1 MSGVLRRGS
10 LNFDCDLSA
19 RNSRGSIETN
29 LYGGYRDSK
38 PRTPEISVI
47 ALDFRRYSDD
57 LKKDALPAVVS
68 EPQQPANG
76 DLSQDVDSDV
86 ISNFIGHHGRW
97 QFVWT
102 ALLTFFQIP
111 PTVHLFVYTFQTIAK
126 DYWCAR
132 PDNAPDMD
140 VSLWKSLSQPA
151 GPCSILNL
159 NYSQLPEL
167 PTSDVPAQLISC
179 NSFEFS
185 REDGS
190 ARSAIEEFG
199 LVCGRQQLVSV
210 VEMCFLAGAA
220 VGSVSSG
227 WISDRFGRKH
237 TLMIFAL
244 VQIVGGALQAYS
256 VNLAMYMTMRTLT
269 GFASMTVTV
278 VSFVLVVELVSGKWR
293 TITGIL
299 NILPVPISYILMA
312 CIAYFVRDWRHL
324 QLAISLPWISL
335 LTIWYCMPESPR
347 WLLAQGRLNELYSL
361 IERAARLNH
370 RTLPVNYQKTLEAA
384 APPPPS
390 SNISEQKLT
399 MEANI
404 DKVQQQQHTLA
415 PFTAGPEGG
424 ASTIGAVKPSVAEAI
439 PTTHDNPLKVV
450 FNRFYWRTTCLNLVV
465 WLTLIIVYYGL
476 TLHLSNLGGDIY
488 LNTIVAGAVE
498 AFSVCISIFV
508 VLKVG
513 LRRSLIAYMLVPGI
527 CCLATNLVPTRDD
540 NQMIVVAMAIIAKCV
555 IGANNAIIP
564 SYTAMQYP
572 TVVRNFGV
580 GLGNLAAGVA
590 LILVPY
596 MWLLEHVDP
605 LLPMSIMGVC
615 GIIGGGCL
623 YLMKDIEH

>member
-1 MSGVLRRGS
+1 MSLCY
-10 LNFDCDLSA
+10 F
-19 RNSRGSIETN
+19 T
-29 LYGGYRDSK
+29 
-38 PRTPEISVI
+38 
-47 ALDFRRYSDD
+47 
-57 LKKDALPAVVS
+57 
-68 EPQQPANG
+68 
-76 DLSQDVDSDV
+76 
-86 ISNFIGHHGRW
+86 
-97 QFVWT
+97 
-102 ALLTFFQIP
+102 LL
-111 PTVHLFVYTFQTIAK
+111 QTIAK

-179 NSFEFS
+179 KSFEFS
-185 REDGS
+185 SEDGS

-244 VQIVGGALQAYS
+244 VQIVGGTLQAYS

-384 APPPPS
+384 APPPPPS
-390 SNISEQKLT
+390 
-399 MEANI
+399 
-404 DKVQQQQHTLA
+404 
-415 PFTAGPEGG
+415 
-424 ASTIGAVKPSVAEAI
+424 ASTIGAVKPSDAEAI

-488 LNTIVAGAVE
+488 LNTVSTVA
-498 AFSVCISIFV
+498 
-508 VLKVG
+508 
-513 LRRSLIAYMLVPGI
+513 R
-527 CCLATNLVPTRDD
+527 
-540 NQMIVVAMAIIAKCV
+540 
-555 IGANNAIIP
+555 
-564 SYTAMQYP
+564 
-572 TVVRNFGV
+572 
-580 GLGNLAAGVA
+580 
-590 LILVPY
+590 
-596 MWLLEHVDP
+596 
-605 LLPMSIMGVC
+605 
-615 GIIGGGCL
+615 GG
-623 YLMKDIEH
+623 